1 MTQTATDICVLTH
14 RLNPER
20 PRQALDG
27 AYLCAGHRTHLERLI
42 AELPARHDDL
52 ERPKGAGGPK
62 ITFANDPGLHIDES
76 AANLRA
82 QIQHD
87 LLWWCIY
94 VADQRGITRPMSA
107 DPSATATWLTVH
119 IDWLAADKPAAEELL
134 PVLREL
140 TGKAIGITDIP
151 ARRVELGEQCL
162 VHEDGARCIGE
173 VTIVIRGD
181 EWIARCSECVGD
193 QEATQ
198 YLRIVQRGQ
207 WITTDGVIR
216 LAGLFGITASSDVV
230 RQWKHRRHIRGIVG
244 DVENLYELASVQ
256 EYLIKRQSERE
267 KVGA

>member
-1 MTQTATDICVLTH
+1 MTQTATDICVLEH
-14 RLNPER
+14 RQDPDR
-20 PRQALDG
+20 PRRALDG
-27 AYLCAGHRTHLERLI
+27 AYLCHGHHTELERHI
-42 AELPARHDDL
+42 AELPARYDDL
-52 ERPKGAGGPK
+52 ARPKGAGGPK
-62 ITFANDPGLHIDES
+62 ITHATDPGLSVDEA

-94 VADQRGITRPMSA
+94 VADQRGINRPTSA

-119 IDWLAADKPAAEELL
+119 VEWLAANRPAAEELL

-151 ARRVELGEQCL
+151 ARRVDLGEQCL
-162 VHEDGARCIGE
+162 VHADGERCVGE
-173 VTIVIRGD
+173 ITIIVRGD

-207 WITTDGVIR
+207 WVTADSVIR
-216 LAGLFGITASSDVV
+216 LAALFGIVANSDAI
-230 RQWKHRRHIRGIVG
+230 RQWKHRKHIRGIVG
-244 DVENLYELASVQ
+244 DVENLYDLESVQ
-256 EYLIKRQSERE
+256 RYLVKRQTERE

>member
-1 MTQTATDICVLTH
+1 MRQTATDICVLTH
-14 RLNPER
+14 RTDPDR
-20 PRQALDG
+20 PRRALDG
-27 AYLCAGHRTHLERLI
+27 AYLCHGHKTDLERNI
-42 AELPARHDDL
+42 AELPARYNDL
-52 ERPKGAGGPK
+52 QRPKAAGGPK
-62 ITFANDPGLHIDES
+62 ITFANKPGLTVDEA

-94 VADQRGITRPMSA
+94 VADQRGINRPTTA
-107 DPSATATWLTVH
+107 DPTTTATWLTIH
-119 IDWLAADKPAAEELL
+119 IEWLAANRPAAEELL

-162 VHEDGARCIGE
+162 VHADGERCVGE
-173 VTIVIRGD
+173 ITIIVRGD
-181 EWIARCSECVGD
+181 EWIARCNVCGLD

-207 WITTDGVIR
+207 WITTDDVIR
-216 LAGLFGITASSDVV
+216 LAALFGIAASSDVV

-244 DVENLYELASVQ
+244 DVENMYDLASVQ
-256 EYLIKRQSERE
+256 HYLTKRQTERE